1 MLPLR
6 VGALSRWHTLLPWCC
21 QVHCTGPEHSRV
33 LTQVDSSKLQRL
45 SLARGSGA
53 AARDRLLTRAS
64 APSVQSSLHARNR
77 AWPGPVSP
85 AESMLRA
92 SSAQPLSRNS
102 GKGSIRLKAEA
113 NPLMEPAHA
122 SWE

>member
-1 MLPLR
+1 MAYFATMVLPS
-6 VGALSRWHTLLPWCC
+6 ALHR
-21 QVHCTGPEHSRV
+21 PEHPRV

-45 SLARGSGA
+45 SLARGGGA

-64 APSVQSSLHARNR
+64 APSVHSSLHARNR

-92 SSAQPLSRNS
+92 SSAQPLSRVS
-102 GKGSIRLKAEA
+102 GRGSIRLNAEA
-113 NPLMEPAHA
+113 NPLMKPAHA
-122 SWE
+122 SWEYFADGRM